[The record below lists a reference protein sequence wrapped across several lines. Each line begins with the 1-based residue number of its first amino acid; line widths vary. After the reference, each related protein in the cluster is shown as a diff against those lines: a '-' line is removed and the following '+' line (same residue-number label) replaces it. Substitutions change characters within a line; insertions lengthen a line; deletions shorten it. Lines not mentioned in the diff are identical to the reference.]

1 MIGGVYSSSFVLF
14 SQSHVL
20 RSYGVA
26 SYARTRNEKKK
37 PPPPLTTTTTMPSLF
52 SFCSSR
58 YFPSQFVSFLLFS
71 SSALM
76 MMMMMILNE
85 DEKEDEDDARDRTDD
100 HHEAS
105 SSVFSS
111 SSSFSFSIRVVFV
124 RIRIS
129 WWWYHRKTEPQKAL
143 QRDIIIQFFCVKK
156 CFKKCR
162 GIKFDIFIIFIT
174 LRGKKMSKE
183 KKNIPKQNNRH
194 THTHTH
200 KDIVVVVTEI
210 QEQQQHADVFAP
222 VRRGYRRFY

>member
-26 SYARTRNEKKK
+26 SCARTRNEKKK
-37 PPPPLTTTTTMPSLF
+37 PPPSLTTTTTTTMPSLF
-52 SFCSSR
+52 SFCFSR

-71 SSALM
+71 SSAL
-76 MMMMMILNE
+76 MMILNE

-129 WWWYHRKTEPQKAL
+129 WWWYHRKTKQSHKRHYREISFLSSNFFVSKNVE
-143 QRDIIIQFFCVKK
+143 IIIIWT
-156 CFKKCR
+156 R
-162 GIKFDIFIIFIT
+162 SI
-174 LRGKKMSKE
+174 
-183 KKNIPKQNNRH
+183 
-194 THTHTH
+194 
-200 KDIVVVVTEI
+200 
-210 QEQQQHADVFAP
+210 
-222 VRRGYRRFY
+222 

>member
-26 SYARTRNEKKK
+26 SYARTQNEKKK
-37 PPPPLTTTTTMPSLF
+37 PPPPLTTTTTTTTMPSLF

-58 YFPSQFVSFLLFS
+58 CFPSQFVSFLLFS
-71 SSALM
+71 SSAL
-76 MMMMMILNE
+76 MMMILNE

-111 SSSFSFSIRVVFV
+111 SSSSFSFSIRVVFV

-129 WWWYHRKTEPQKAL
+129 WWWWYHRKTEPQAL
-143 QRDIIIQFFCVKK
+143 QRYHHPIFLCQK
-156 CFKKCR
+156 CQ
-162 GIKFDIFIIFIT
+162 
-174 LRGKKMSKE
+174 KKMSRY
-183 KKNIPKQNNRH
+183 KNLTFDN
-194 THTHTH
+194 
-200 KDIVVVVTEI
+200 
-210 QEQQQHADVFAP
+210 A
-222 VRRGYRRFY
+222 

>member
-20 RSYGVA
+20 RSCGVA
-26 SYARTRNEKKK
+26 SYARTQNEKKK
-37 PPPPLTTTTTMPSLF
+37 PPLPLTTRTTTMPSLF

-76 MMMMMILNE
+76 MMILNE

-111 SSSFSFSIRVVFV
+111 SLSSFSFSIRVVFV

-129 WWWYHRKTEPQKAL
+129 WWWWWWWWWWYHRKTEPQKAL
-143 QRDIIIQFFCVKK
+143 LQRDIIIIIIQFFCVK
-156 CFKKCR
+156 
-162 GIKFDIFIIFIT
+162 
-174 LRGKKMSKE
+174 
-183 KKNIPKQNNRH
+183 N
-194 THTHTH
+194 
-200 KDIVVVVTEI
+200 
-210 QEQQQHADVFAP
+210 
-222 VRRGYRRFY
+222 

>member
-37 PPPPLTTTTTMPSLF
+37 PPPSLTTTTTTTMPSLF

-58 YFPSQFVSFLLFS
+58 CFPSQFVSFLLFS
-71 SSALM
+71 SSAL
-76 MMMMMILNE
+76 MMMMILNE

-111 SSSFSFSIRVVFV
+111 SSSSFSFSIRVFFV
-124 RIRIS
+124 RVRIS
-129 WWWYHRKTEPQKAL
+129 WWWYHRKTEKKAL
-143 QRDIIIQFFCVKK
+143 SSSLYRDDIIQFFCVKNV
-156 CFKKCR
+156 KKNVKNGKNCINFSR
-162 GIKFDIFIIFIT
+162 GIKIYKNLTLLFDFC
-174 LRGKKMSKE
+174 
-183 KKNIPKQNNRH
+183 
-194 THTHTH
+194 
-200 KDIVVVVTEI
+200 
-210 QEQQQHADVFAP
+210 
-222 VRRGYRRFY
+222 